1 MAQENQNSAPQQ
13 DDSQQATSNQRG
25 AGDNSANGQRG
36 SQQQTDPEAGI
47 TMGDET
53 YHLHSLAKGDEDYIN
68 GDPHKDDSVQKPEQ
82 DKL

>member
-1 MAQENQNSAPQQ
+1 MAEETQNSAPQQ

-25 AGDNSANGQRG
+25 VGDTSANGQRG

-53 YHLHSLAKGDEDYIN
+53 YHLHSAAKGDEDYIN
-68 GDPHKDDSVQKPEQ
+68 GDMHKDDSVQKPEQ